1 MMDPNLISQTSLDIY
16 TLSSQV
22 QNLCDHLF
30 FMMGKSIRSN
40 TTLASSTIE
49 PNHAGRKQD

>member
-1 MMDPNLISQTSLDIY
+1 MTDPNLISQTSLDIN

-22 QNLCDHLF
+22 PNLCDHLF
-30 FMMGKSIRSN
+30 FMMGKSIHSN